1 MFCMA
6 ESVCETVIAHKVL
19 SHWNY
24 LLHFGICSIFP
35 KGSGSEYNETCCREK
50 NTGKPGKTWKKT
62 EHSEDRQRRNMAGK
76 RWKRAGEKDGL

>member
-6 ESVCETVIAHKVL
+6 ESVCETVNAHKVL

-35 KGSGSEYNETCCREK
+35 KGSGSEYNKTCCHEK
-50 NTGKPGKTWKKT
+50 NTGKPGNNIEKQKNQMT
-62 EHSEDRQRRNMAGK
+62 ENGGK
-76 RWKRAGEKDGL
+76 WRENGGKGWENG